1 MAAVFTIFMFILC
14 KIIIINGNQ
23 HKNNWAVLVGASRYW
38 FNYRHVANTLSIY
51 HSIKRMGIPDSQII
65 LMIAD
70 DMACNDR
77 NIYKGRMKA
86 SHAQETKSQI
96 EIYDDD
102 VEVDYRGEECSVE
115 NLLKLLTNRV
125 DENISINKRLLTDK
139 DSNILVYITGH
150 GGDTFLKF
158 HDKEEIQSQDLAD
171 AFRIMHTQNR
181 YNEILF
187 VIDTC
192 QAATLYSYID
202 APNIIGIGSS
212 VKDESSYSYMNDQ
225 SLGISLVDR
234 FTHHT
239 LRFFERGIKT
249 QNTKL
254 LTLFNSYSFKQLHSH
269 AKWNFINFQRSQ
281 DSVKITDFFSA
292 VTNVDLIQNHINP
305 INHVENTSISCQEPQ
320 KLLIDING
328 HKQDQ
333 DIMDNDYALS
343 IIMDIIQFMDGWYQN
358 IGEMS
363 DNSLYMII
371 VTIICGLIMT
381 ENNL

>member
-1 MAAVFTIFMFILC
+1 MCIILFVIS
-14 KIIIINGNQ
+14 IISIVNGNNN
-23 HKNNWAVLVGASRYW
+23 NNWAVLVGASRYW
-38 FNYRHVANTLSIY
+38 FNYRHIANTLSIY

-77 NIYKGRMKA
+77 NIYKGKMKA
-86 SHAQETKSQI
+86 SHAKEINSAI

-171 AFRIMHTQNR
+171 AFKIMHTQNR

-269 AKWNFINFQRSQ
+269 AQWQYINFERDEQN
-281 DSVKITDFFSA
+281 VKITDFFSA
-292 VTNVDLIQNHINP
+292 VTFVDLIKNDIKRGDNKNYSHIY
-305 INHVENTSISCQEPQ
+305 HQRQ
-320 KLLIDING
+320 KLLININ
-328 HKQDQ
+328 
-333 DIMDNDYALS
+333 DNDNDDKKYMDDSPLLL
-343 IIMDIIQFMDGWYQN
+343 IIMDIIHFLDNWYQN
-358 IGEMS
+358 LTKLS
-363 DNSLYMII
+363 DNNLYFII
-371 VTIICGLIMT
+371 LSIICGLILV
-381 ENNL
+381 ENNWVW

>member
-1 MAAVFTIFMFILC
+1 MSSLYLLFLLLT
-14 KIIIINGNQ
+14 IIISDINAS
-23 HKNNWAVLVGASRYW
+23 HSNNWAVLVGASRYW
-38 FNYRHVANTLSIY
+38 FNYRHIANTLSIY

-65 LMIAD
+65 LMISD

-77 NIYKGRMKA
+77 NIYKGKVKA
-86 SHAQETKSQI
+86 SHAKEINSAI

-125 DENISINKRLLTDK
+125 DENISINRRLLTDEN
-139 DSNILVYITGH
+139 SNILVYITGH

-171 AFRIMHTQNR
+171 AFQIMYTQKR

-187 VIDTC
+187 MIDTC
-192 QAATLYSYID
+192 QAATLYSYIT

-254 LTLFNSYSFKQLHSH
+254 LTLFNSYSFKQLHST
-269 AKWNFINFQRSQ
+269 AKWDFINFKRNKN
-281 DSVKITDFFSA
+281 SVKITDFFSA
-292 VTNVDLIQNHINP
+292 VTYVDLSKY
-305 INHVENTSISCQEPQ
+305 SIIKSKSCNIKSKNIQ
-320 KLLIDING
+320 KLLINTNHRNNNDNDINTNNY
-328 HKQDQ
+328 
-333 DIMDNDYALS
+333 DINQLILFINGWYKNIVEMGERQLY
-343 IIMDIIQFMDGWYQN
+343 IIMF
-358 IGEMS
+358 
-363 DNSLYMII
+363 
-371 VTIICGLIMT
+371 TIFCGLMT
-381 ENNL
+381 CEMNF